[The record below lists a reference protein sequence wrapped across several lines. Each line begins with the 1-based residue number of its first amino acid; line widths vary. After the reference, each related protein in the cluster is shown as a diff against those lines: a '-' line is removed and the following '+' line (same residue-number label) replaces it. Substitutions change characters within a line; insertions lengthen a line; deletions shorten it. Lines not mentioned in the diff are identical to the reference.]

1 MKMSAQ
7 EDIEAPIA
15 FVYEQV
21 TDFPGFERQALR
33 RGAEVVSVE
42 SPTALAPGLAWDV
55 SFKLRGKQRKVQI
68 EVSRL
73 DPPNGLVI
81 GSRASTIGGEMVVD
95 LVALSRTRT
104 RMSVAISMEPK
115 TLSGRLMVQSMKLA
129 RKTLT
134 RRMRKR
140 VGEYA
145 SDMEERHK
153 RIA

>member
-68 EVSRL
+68 EVTRL

-140 VGEYA
+140 LGEYA

>member
-15 FVYEQV
+15 FVYEQI

-55 SFKLRGKQRKVQI
+55 SFKLRGKQRKIQI
-68 EVSRL
+68 EVKQL

-81 GSRASTIGGEMVVD
+81 ASRAPTIGGDMVVD
-95 LVALSRTRT
+95 LVALSRSRT
-104 RMSVAISMEPK
+104 RMSIAIAMEPK

-134 RRMRKR
+134 RRLRKR
-140 VGEYA
+140 VSEYA
-145 SDMEERHK
+145 LDMEERHK

>member
-15 FVYEQV
+15 FVYEQI
-21 TDFPGFERQALR
+21 TDFPGFERQAMR

-68 EVSRL
+68 EVARL

-81 GSRASTIGGEMVVD
+81 GSRASTIGGEMVID

-104 RMSVAISMEPK
+104 RMSIALAMEPK

-129 RKTLT
+129 RKNLT

-140 VGEYA
+140 VSEYA
-145 SDMEERHK
+145 TDMEERFK
-153 RIA
+153 RTA

>member
-140 VGEYA
+140 LGEYA

>member
-68 EVSRL
+68 EVTRL